1 MSFRYF
7 LFFTKIIIPHSTTI
21 FQKNLFYSSLLQNVD
36 SKHQRLD
43 DNFENHTQILKHKCF
58 LENYFA
64 KQLYYIIILVLFNRS
79 WNDKLLNT
87 TDDNIV
93 WMLKIIRVLAFDS
106 PKGLPNFNHCMSTK
120 QMIFLPVPFL
130 AVIIKGKFSFYVN

>member
-7 LFFTKIIIPHSTTI
+7 SLFTNIVIVPHSTTVI
-21 FQKNLFYSSLLQNVD
+21 QKNPFYSSQLQNVD

-43 DNFENHTQILKHKCF
+43 DNFDNNSQILKHKCF
-58 LENYFA
+58 VENYFA

-93 WMLKIIRVLAFDS
+93 WMLKIIRVLALDS
-106 PKGLPNFNHCMSTK
+106 PKRFAKLQSLHVNKTDDFPPC
-120 QMIFLPVPFL
+120 PVSCFD
-130 AVIIKGKFSFYVN
+130 Y

>member
-1 MSFRYF
+1 MILTCHSVISL
-7 LFFTKIIIPHSTTI
+7 LFTNIVIIPHSTTI

-43 DNFENHTQILKHKCF
+43 DNFDNNTQILKHKCF

-93 WMLKIIRVLAFDS
+93 WMLKITRVLAFDS
-106 PKGLPNFNHCMSTK
+106 PKRFAKLQSLHVNKTDDFPPC
-120 QMIFLPVPFL
+120 PVSC
-130 AVIIKGKFSFYVN
+130 IDY

>member
-1 MSFRYF
+1 MILTCHSVIFY
-7 LFFTKIIIPHSTTI
+7 FFTSIVIIPHSTTI
-21 FQKNLFYSSLLQNVD
+21 LQKNLFYSSLLQNVD

-43 DNFENHTQILKHKCF
+43 DNFDNHTQILKHKCF
-58 LENYFA
+58 LQNYFA

-106 PKGLPNFNHCMSTK
+106 PKRFAKLQSLHVNKTDDFPPC
-120 QMIFLPVPFL
+120 PVSCFD
-130 AVIIKGKFSFYVN
+130 Y